1 MPQEDGPFPE
11 HGPRGQRRPRAG
23 GLVLA
28 ALTSYCANTRR
39 TTLSNSVSEF
49 SVSLHRP
56 KPV

>member
-1 MPQEDGPFPE
+1 MCRRRMERLQGVDSAASDG
-11 HGPRGQRRPRAG
+11 H
-23 GLVLA
+23 VLTA
-28 ALTSYCANTRR
+28 RTSYCANTRR